1 MTLAAILKQKNGSI
15 ISVTPSMRIS
25 EVVAVLAEK
34 RIGAVLILDTEDQLL
49 GILSER
55 DVVRSL
61 AANGARTLEMT
72 AAQLMTKSP
81 TTAATD
87 ITVYDAEH
95 LMTNGRFRHLPV
107 VENGRLLGI
116 VSIGDVVKAVL
127 DEQTHEM
134 ENMRSYVTGMAL

>member
-1 MTLAAILKQKNGSI
+1 MTLTAILKQKEGTI
-15 ISVTPSMRIS
+15 ISVNPTARIS
-25 EVVAVLAEK
+25 EVVAILAEK
-34 RIGAVLILDTEDQLL
+34 RIGAVLILNELGELT

-81 TTAATD
+81 TTVGTD
-87 ITVYDAEH
+87 ISVYDAEH

-107 VENGRLLGI
+107 VEDGRLLGM

-127 DEQTHEM
+127 DAQTQEM
-134 ENMRSYVTGMAL
+134 DSMRSYVTGSMS

>member
-1 MTLAAILKQKNGSI
+1 MTLGAILKQKEAPV
-15 ISVTPSMRIS
+15 ISVAPTTNIS

-34 RIGAVLILDTEDQLL
+34 RIGAVCILDDAKQML

-55 DVVRSL
+55 DIVRSM

-72 AAQLMTKSP
+72 AAQLMTRSP
-81 TTAATD
+81 TTATTE

-95 LMTNGRFRHLPV
+95 LMTNGRFRHLPI
-107 VENGRLLGI
+107 VENGKLIGM

-127 DEQTHEM
+127 DAQTFEM
-134 ENMRSYVTGMAL
+134 NNMRSYVTGTMG